1 MGVSWPLTA
10 WPILACFLYDFV
22 AGDETM
28 MTTTDVRMPTI
39 VRSASQQVVVV
50 SKQSQL
56 NGLLETVL
64 DAGQYDVVFVES
76 TEHAYSHI
84 KRLTPHLIIVCLD
97 IDDLDGFQVL
107 SMLKLDDDTKCIPV
121 VTCTVQQDEE
131 ITRDESLDPPDDVFS
146 QQAMLQLN

>member
-1 MGVSWPLTA
+1 
-10 WPILACFLYDFV
+10 
-22 AGDETM
+22 M
-28 MTTTDVRMPTI
+28 MTTTQTI
-39 VRSASQQVVVV
+39 TPLAPRATSQRVVVV

-84 KRLTPHLIIVCLD
+84 KRLVPHLVIVCLD

-107 SMLKLDDDTKCIPV
+107 SMLKLDNDTKHIPV
-121 VTCTVQQDEE
+121 VTCTSSHEDEE
-131 ITRDESLDPPDDVFS
+131 TQDESLDRPDDVFCDS
-146 QQAMLQLN
+146 PAMQLN

>member
-1 MGVSWPLTA
+1 
-10 WPILACFLYDFV
+10 
-22 AGDETM
+22 M
-28 MTTTDVRMPTI
+28 MTTADVRTPTTM
-39 VRSASQQVVVV
+39 RSHSQQVVVV

-107 SMLKLDDDTKCIPV
+107 SMLKLDDDTKGIPV
-121 VTCTVQQDEE
+121 VTCTMSQDDQVAEN
-131 ITRDESLDPPDDVFS
+131 ESLDPHDDVFS
-146 QQAMLQLN
+146 QPAMMQLN

>member
-1 MGVSWPLTA
+1 
-10 WPILACFLYDFV
+10 
-22 AGDETM
+22 
-28 MTTTDVRMPTI
+28 MTTTHARTPLT
-39 VRSASQQVVVV
+39 VRSTSQQVVVV

-107 SMLKLDDDTKCIPV
+107 SMLKLDADTRGIPV
-121 VTCTVQQDEE
+121 VTCTVTRDDEE
-131 ITRDESLDPPDDVFS
+131 TRDESVDPPDDVFC
-146 QQAMLQLN
+146 QPAMMQLN

>member
-1 MGVSWPLTA
+1 
-10 WPILACFLYDFV
+10 
-22 AGDETM
+22 M
-28 MTTTDVRMPTI
+28 MTTTHSTAPMA
-39 VRSASQQVVVV
+39 VRSTSQQVVVV

-97 IDDLDGFQVL
+97 IDDIDGFQVL
-107 SMLKLDDDTKCIPV
+107 SMLKLDDDTKGIPL
-121 VTCTVQQDEE
+121 VTCTVSQD
-131 ITRDESLDPPDDVFS
+131 DEATSDETLDPPDDVFS
-146 QQAMLQLN
+146 QPAMMQLN

>member
-1 MGVSWPLTA
+1 
-10 WPILACFLYDFV
+10 
-22 AGDETM
+22 M
-28 MTTTDVRMPTI
+28 MTTTHTATPMAARPT
-39 VRSASQQVVVV
+39 SQQVVVV

-107 SMLKLDDDTKCIPV
+107 SMLKLDEETKVIPV
-121 VTCTVQQDEE
+121 VTCTVSHDDQVTQD
-131 ITRDESLDPPDDVFS
+131 DALDPPDDVFY
-146 QQAMLQLN
+146 QPAVMQLN

>member
-1 MGVSWPLTA
+1 MRSIVRSNLGLLLVSVRGRETEA
-10 WPILACFLYDFV
+10 
-22 AGDETM
+22 TM
-28 MTTTDVRMPTI
+28 MTTSDIRVPTTVRP
-39 VRSASQQVVVV
+39 ASQQVVVV

-97 IDDLDGFQVL
+97 IDDLDGFHVL
-107 SMLKLDDDTKCIPV
+107 SMLKLDHETKEIPV
-121 VTCTVQQDEE
+121 VTCTATQEDEV
-131 ITRDESLDPPDDVFS
+131 TADESVERPDSVFT
-146 QQAMLQLN
+146 QPAAMQLN

>member
-1 MGVSWPLTA
+1 
-10 WPILACFLYDFV
+10 
-22 AGDETM
+22 M
-28 MTTTDVRMPTI
+28 MTNTDVRVLTTVRPT
-39 VRSASQQVVVV
+39 SQQVVVV

-107 SMLKLDDDTKCIPV
+107 SMLKLDEETKYIPL
-121 VTCTVQQDEE
+121 VTCTSSQDDEE
-131 ITRDESLDPPDDVFS
+131 TPDESLDPREGVFS
-146 QQAMLQLN
+146 QPAAMQLN

>member
-1 MGVSWPLTA
+1 VQETEA
-10 WPILACFLYDFV
+10 
-22 AGDETM
+22 TM
-28 MTTTDVRMPTI
+28 MTTTDMRTPLMR
-39 VRSASQQVVVV
+39 RSTSQQVVVV

-84 KRLTPHLIIVCLD
+84 KRLTPHLVIVCLD

-107 SMLKLDDDTKCIPV
+107 SMLKLDTETKNIPV
-121 VTCTVQQDEE
+121 VTCTVSQEDDVTHDETFE
-131 ITRDESLDPPDDVFS
+131 PNDDVFS
-146 QQAMLQLN
+146 DPPAMQLN

>member
-1 MGVSWPLTA
+1 
-10 WPILACFLYDFV
+10 
-22 AGDETM
+22 M
-28 MTTTDVRMPTI
+28 MTTTNASTPMT
-39 VRSASQQVVVV
+39 VRSTSQQVVVV

-107 SMLKLDDDTKCIPV
+107 SMLKLDDETKAIPV
-121 VTCTVQQDEE
+121 VTCTVSQDDEVM
-131 ITRDESLDPPDDVFS
+131 RDESIDPPDDVFS
-146 QQAMLQLN
+146 QPAMMQLN

>member
-1 MGVSWPLTA
+1 
-10 WPILACFLYDFV
+10 
-22 AGDETM
+22 M
-28 MTTTDVRMPTI
+28 MTTTHTAAPMA
-39 VRSASQQVVVV
+39 VRSTSQQVVVV

-97 IDDLDGFQVL
+97 IDDIDGFQVL
-107 SMLKLDDDTKCIPV
+107 SMLKLDEDTKGIPV
-121 VTCTVQQDEE
+121 VTCTMQQEDDV
-131 ITRDESLDPPDDVFS
+131 TQDESLDPPDDVFS
-146 QQAMLQLN
+146 QPAAMQLN

>member
-1 MGVSWPLTA
+1 
-10 WPILACFLYDFV
+10 
-22 AGDETM
+22 M
-28 MTTTDVRMPTI
+28 MTTTTNVITPTTA
-39 VRSASQQVVVV
+39 RSVSQQVVVV

-107 SMLKLDDDTKCIPV
+107 SMLKLDDETKGIPV
-121 VTCTVQQDEE
+121 VTCTVSQDDDV
-131 ITRDESLDPPDDVFS
+131 IADESLDPPDDVFR
-146 QQAMLQLN
+146 QPAVMQLN

>member
-1 MGVSWPLTA
+1 
-10 WPILACFLYDFV
+10 
-22 AGDETM
+22 M
-28 MTTTDVRMPTI
+28 MTTTETRTPLTG
-39 VRSASQQVVVV
+39 RCTSQQVVVV

-97 IDDLDGFQVL
+97 IDDIDGFQVL
-107 SMLKLDDDTKCIPV
+107 SMLKLDHDTKNIPV
-121 VTCTVQQDEE
+121 VTCTVSAEDDVPP
-131 ITRDESLDPPDDVFS
+131 DESVDRPDDVFS
-146 QQAMLQLN
+146 QPPAMQLN

>member
-1 MGVSWPLTA
+1 
-10 WPILACFLYDFV
+10 
-22 AGDETM
+22 M
-28 MTTTDVRMPTI
+28 MTTIDARMPMT
-39 VRSASQQVVVV
+39 VRSTSQQVVVV

-76 TEHAYSHI
+76 TERAYSHI

-107 SMLKLDDDTKCIPV
+107 SMLKLDDDTKYIPV
-121 VTCTVQQDEE
+121 VTCTVQQDDEVSQ
-131 ITRDESLDPPDDVFS
+131 DESLDTPDDVFS
-146 QQAMLQLN
+146 QPAIMQLN

>member
-1 MGVSWPLTA
+1 
-10 WPILACFLYDFV
+10 
-22 AGDETM
+22 M
-28 MTTTDVRMPTI
+28 MTTTDVRVPTA
-39 VRSASQQVVVV
+39 VRPASQQVVVV

-107 SMLKLDDDTKCIPV
+107 SMLKLDEETKGIPL
-121 VTCTVQQDEE
+121 VTCTSSRDDEE
-131 ITRDESLDPPDDVFS
+131 TEDESPDPQEGVFA
-146 QQAMLQLN
+146 QPAAMQLN

>member
-1 MGVSWPLTA
+1 
-10 WPILACFLYDFV
+10 
-22 AGDETM
+22 M
-28 MTTTDVRMPTI
+28 MTTTDVRTPMT
-39 VRSASQQVVVV
+39 VRSTSQQVVVV

-84 KRLTPHLIIVCLD
+84 KRLSPHLIIVCLD

-107 SMLKLDDDTKCIPV
+107 SMLKLDADTKGIPV
-121 VTCTVQQDEE
+121 VTCTIQQDDEA
-131 ITRDESLDPPDDVFS
+131 TQDESLEPPDDVFS
-146 QQAMLQLN
+146 QPAAMQLN

>member
-1 MGVSWPLTA
+1 
-10 WPILACFLYDFV
+10 
-22 AGDETM
+22 M
-28 MTTTDVRMPTI
+28 MTTTQTRTPLTGK
-39 VRSASQQVVVV
+39 SASQQVVVV

-97 IDDLDGFQVL
+97 IDDIDGFQVL
-107 SMLKLDDDTKCIPV
+107 SMLKLDSTTRNIPV
-121 VTCTVQQDEE
+121 VTCTVSSDDDDD
-131 ITRDESLDPPDDVFS
+131 RDELFERADDDVFS
-146 QQAMLQLN
+146 DPPAMCMN

>member
-1 MGVSWPLTA
+1 
-10 WPILACFLYDFV
+10 
-22 AGDETM
+22 M
-28 MTTTDVRMPTI
+28 MTTTHTAAPMA
-39 VRSASQQVVVV
+39 VRSTSQQVVVV

-107 SMLKLDDDTKCIPV
+107 SMLKLDEDTKGIPV
-121 VTCTVQQDEE
+121 VTCTMQQDDDVMQ
-131 ITRDESLDPPDDVFS
+131 DESLDPPDDVFS
-146 QQAMLQLN
+146 QPAAMQLN

>member
-1 MGVSWPLTA
+1 
-10 WPILACFLYDFV
+10 
-22 AGDETM
+22 M
-28 MTTTDVRMPTI
+28 MTTTDARTPMT
-39 VRSASQQVVVV
+39 VRSTSQQVVVV

-64 DAGQYDVVFVES
+64 DAGQYDIVFVES

-107 SMLKLDDDTKCIPV
+107 SMLKLDADTKNIPV
-121 VTCTVQQDEE
+121 VTCTIQQDDEV
-131 ITRDESLDPPDDVFS
+131 THDESLDPPDDVFS
-146 QQAMLQLN
+146 QPAAMQLN